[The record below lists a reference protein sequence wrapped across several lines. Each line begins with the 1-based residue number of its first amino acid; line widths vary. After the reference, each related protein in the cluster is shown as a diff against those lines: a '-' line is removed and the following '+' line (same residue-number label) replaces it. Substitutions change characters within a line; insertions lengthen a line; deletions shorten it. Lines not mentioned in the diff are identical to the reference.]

1 MLLIPNTKRL
11 IAIMSISLLLFL
23 LASPLSHLRLGINCS
38 SLLITLKAQLCLGL
52 NDFGILFAPLLRAD
66 MLFFFKDVA
75 KVRYRAKA

>member
-11 IAIMSISLLLFL
+11 IAIVSISLLLFFTIITS
-23 LASPLSHLRLGINCS
+23 APPALRVNCAT
-38 SLLITLKAQLCLGL
+38 LLITLKAQLYLGL